1 MKHSVL
7 QVYNRIY
14 ICMVNQHTTVHK
26 CLNVNKIEAIST
38 QASPCTS
45 NEGWPW
51 TQLELFHS
59 RRLKHP
65 ELSLGF
71 QQQHIHGSSA
81 PDKLQYL
88 LLSFLG
94 LHLLQATSTIVKA
107 RDWRPEGKEV
117 TKADSKTMSRVD
129 HQMFPLVSINRAISY
144 TTMEV
149 LIDFLLI
156 LTIIN
161 LLQRLNHWKHY
172 PKSKER
178 TAKGQT
184 IQTKGT
190 GTWSNLSLK
199 HNQASLATG
208 SAK

>member
-38 QASPCTS
+38 QASPYTS
-45 NEGWPW
+45 TEGWPW

-59 RRLKHP
+59 WRLKHP

-107 RDWRPEGKEV
+107 RDQRAEGKEV
-117 TKADSKTMSRVD
+117 TKADSKTVSSESR
-129 HQMFPLVSINRAISY
+129 PSNVSIGLY
-144 TTMEV
+144 KWG
-149 LIDFLLI
+149 
-156 LTIIN
+156 N
-161 LLQRLNHWKHY
+161 LLHNNGGSYRFLANPHNHQ
-172 PKSKER
+172 SSAE
-178 TAKGQT
+178 AQT
-184 IQTKGT
+184 LET
-190 GTWSNLSLK
+190 LS
-199 HNQASLATG
+199 QE
-208 SAK
+208 